1 MASLL
6 LDKTMTSKT
15 NKPEV
20 PTNKR
25 LQLNLRLD
33 GREELV
39 EAIKATAETKGL
51 SVNSWVVGLL
61 ESATGMEPTNT
72 APTGGDLEVAVASVL
87 DKLLADKLVNIK
99 SELKA
104 ELLGESAA

>member
-15 NKPEV
+15 NKPET

-33 GREELV
+33 GREDLL
-39 EAIKATAETKGL
+39 EAIKATAETNGL

-61 ESATGMEPTNT
+61 ESATGMKPAST
-72 APTGGDLEVAVASVL
+72 APTGGDLESTIAPLL
-87 DKLLADKLVNIK
+87 DKLLAEKLA
-99 SELKA
+99 SFE
-104 ELLGESAA
+104 ERLGKLSA

>member
-1 MASLL
+1 MPSE
-6 LDKTMTSKT
+6 T

-20 PTNKR
+20 PTSKR

-33 GREELV
+33 GREDLL
-39 EAIKATAETKGL
+39 EAIKATAQTKGL
-51 SVNSWVVGLL
+51 SVNAWVLGLL
-61 ESATGMEPTNT
+61 ESATGIKPVSAT
-72 APTGGDLEVAVASVL
+72 PTGEDLEATVTSVL

>member
-1 MASLL
+1 
-6 LDKTMTSKT
+6 MTSET

-33 GREELV
+33 GREDLL
-39 EAIKATAETKGL
+39 EAIKTTAETKGL
-51 SVNSWVVGLL
+51 SVNAWVVGLL
-61 ESATGMEPTNT
+61 ESATGIKPASA
-72 APTGGDLEVAVASVL
+72 APTGGDLEAAVTSVL
-87 DKLLADKLVNIK
+87 DKLLANKLVNIK